1 MITISHSE
9 HQTEVLGQELALR
22 IGPGDVIALYGSLG
36 SGKTAFTRGIC
47 NGLNCAP
54 AVHSPTFNIINFYPG
69 DIEVAHVDLY
79 RIDNNLNELGWDD
92 MFNTG
97 RIVVIEWAEKA
108 RKDLPKHRIDIY
120 FEIIDLMTRKI
131 EVIEPDDTGN

>member
-1 MITISHSE
+1 MKTISHSE
-9 HQTEVLGQELALR
+9 NQTEALGKELALKTK
-22 IGPGDVIALYGSLG
+22 PGDVIALYGSLG

-47 NGLNCAP
+47 TGLKCFS

-79 RIDNNLNELGWDD
+79 RIDNNLDKLGWDD
-92 MFNTG
+92 LFNTE

-108 RKDLPKHRIDIY
+108 RNDLPKRRLDIY
-120 FEIIDLMTRKI
+120 FDIIDLTTRKI
-131 EVIEPDDTGN
+131 EVIIPDDIGN